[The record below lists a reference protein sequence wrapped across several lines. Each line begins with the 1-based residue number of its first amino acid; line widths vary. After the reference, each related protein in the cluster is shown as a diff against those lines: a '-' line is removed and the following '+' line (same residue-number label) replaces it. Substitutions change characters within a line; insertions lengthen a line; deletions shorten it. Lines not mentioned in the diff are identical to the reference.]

1 MSDPVDTIRP
11 WTIKSLPTRT
21 QGMILAAAKR
31 EGLTVGQWL
40 ERRVDEWANQG
51 SPEPRGSLVSDLAE
65 LIRAFGTLPAEE
77 ARLPKELRTTINALA
92 RQMRVIPSFRPRQ
105 TETARL
111 ATGAVP

>member
-51 SPEPRGSLVSDLAE
+51 SPEPLGL
-65 LIRAFGTLPAEE
+65 
-77 ARLPKELRTTINALA
+77 
-92 RQMRVIPSFRPRQ
+92 
-105 TETARL
+105 
-111 ATGAVP
+111 